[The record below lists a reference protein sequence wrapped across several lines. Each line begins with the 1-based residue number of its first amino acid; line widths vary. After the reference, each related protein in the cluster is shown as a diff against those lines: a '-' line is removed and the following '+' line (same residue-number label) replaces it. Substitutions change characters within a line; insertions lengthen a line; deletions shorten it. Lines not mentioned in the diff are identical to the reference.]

1 MASSLYQ
8 QLISQNYYSTGN
20 EILLDKQTDRT
31 TRDYVEAGNY
41 TYAQLPPTEWG
52 AGSTFES
59 TFKSSNIT
67 GPHNNTVIEW
77 SNLINSDIWIL
88 YQKPLNITAPV
99 RLLKHGPENYS
110 NSVAAFELWYGKAGH
125 TVTSI
130 YYSAISNPNNTVT
143 LTSDS
148 LVLFWNEGQTVLD
161 KKVVGF
167 NWNMGGILVRPSRGM
182 RVDICMS
189 DMNDT
194 KSNSFNWIQWK
205 CSPPSSNSNT
215 NVSMYVEYY
224 LASVDPYNQLK
235 ELKQPTVTN
244 IKIRMMKAVKRD
256 PINVDE
262 VVSKDSLW
270 QEMRYARDITLE
282 CKIESE
288 IIKGGG
294 WGYDYTS
301 ITFKTVNHT
310 YLYTRAGENVTAHV
324 TVSFNNMKERSY
336 GGSLPTDFKI
346 KRFDVMDDD
355 TYMYID
361 YWDDSDMFKNM
372 VYVRDLRDSMGDF
385 FYYKEMW
392 HSFRIPV
399 GIHPGLHSSGIQ
411 FTYEKCMLSQQ
422 FTDQLALNSM
432 RFVFKATS
440 ANGWFMTSGGPNTRR
455 IASGTGFAYSDG
467 HISRTVGT
475 LSFVSLIP
483 SNPNYQTPIASSS
496 TVRMDLDRKIND
508 LRNDFNQL
516 ASSVALGDIMSLAM
530 SPLTFANLLESVPAI
545 TSSVKDVAAN
555 VMKKFKNTK
564 MFKKATKTKYKEFII
579 GDFLED
585 VTNVTRDSNTMNFDD
600 ITSAIMISTTNKLQ
614 LTDVD
619 TLSEIVVRSADD
631 FIPNR
636 SYRMIENGIVY
647 EATPTR
653 VFSYDLVT
661 LQQADFDMDKFIQLA
676 SKSPVISA
684 IVDFATLKAMRE
696 TYGTSADVI
705 YKLVASD
712 SPTILSFINSNN
724 PLIRSRIE
732 ELLRQC
738 RI

>member
-1 MASSLYQ
+1 MASSLYK

-20 EILLDKQTDRT
+20 EILSDKQTNRT
-31 TRDYVEAGNY
+31 TKDYVEAGNY

-52 AGSTFES
+52 AGSTFQS

-77 SNLINSDIWIL
+77 SNLINSDIWVL
-88 YQKPLNITAPV
+88 YQKPLDITTPI
-99 RLLKHGPENYS
+99 RLLKHGPENYG
-110 NSVAAFELWYGKAGH
+110 NVAAFELWYGKAGH

-148 LVLFWNEGQTVLD
+148 LVLFWNEGQTTLD
-161 KKVVGF
+161 KKTVNF
-167 NWNMGGILVRPSRGM
+167 NWNMGGILVRPSRGT

-189 DMNDT
+189 DMDNTD
-194 KSNSFNWIQWK
+194 SASFNWIQWK
-205 CSPPSSNSNT
+205 HEFPRSSSNA

-224 LASVDPYNQLK
+224 LASSDPYNELK
-235 ELKQPTVTN
+235 ELQRPTVTTLN
-244 IKIRMMKAVKRD
+244 MQMMKTVKGD
-256 PINVDE
+256 LINVDE

-270 QEMRYARDITLE
+270 QEMRYVRDITLE

-288 IIKGGG
+288 VIKGGG

-310 YLYTRAGENVTAHV
+310 YSYNRAGESVTAHV

-336 GGSLPTDFKI
+336 GGSLPTDFKVN
-346 KRFDVMDDD
+346 RFDVMDID

-372 VYVRDLRDSMGDF
+372 VYVRDLRADVTGF
-385 FYYKEMW
+385 FYYKEMSY
-392 HSFRIPV
+392 SFRIPV
-399 GIHPGLHSSGIQ
+399 GVHPRINSSGIE
-411 FTYEKCMLSQQ
+411 FAYERCMLSQQ

-432 RFVFKATS
+432 RFVFKVTS

-475 LSFVSLIP
+475 LSFISLIP
-483 SNPNYQTPIASSS
+483 SNPNYQTPIASSN

-530 SPLTFANLLESVPAI
+530 SPLNFANLLESVPAI

-555 VMKKFKNTK
+555 VMKKFRNTK
-564 MFKKATKTKYKEFII
+564 MFKKATKPKYKEFII
-579 GDFLED
+579 GDLLED
-585 VTNVTRDSNTMNFDD
+585 VTNVTRNSNTMNFDD
-600 ITSAIMISTTNKLQ
+600 ITSAVMISTTNKLQ

-619 TLSEIVVRSADD
+619 TLSEIVARSADD

-636 SYRMIENGIVY
+636 SYRMIENNTVY
-647 EATPTR
+647 EATPSR
-653 VFSYDLVT
+653 VFSYDLIT
-661 LQQADFDMDKFIQLA
+661 MQQRDFDMDKFIQLA

-712 SPTILSFINSNN
+712 SPTILSFINNNN
-724 PLIRSRIE
+724 PLIRNRIE

>member
-1 MASSLYQ
+1 MASSLYH

-20 EILLDKQTDRT
+20 EILKDLQTTKT
-31 TRDYVEAGNY
+31 TVDYVNVGNY
-41 TYAQLPPTEWG
+41 TYAQLPPTKWG
-52 AGSTFES
+52 AGATYES
-59 TFKSSNIT
+59 VFNAAEIT
-67 GPHNNTVIEW
+67 GPHTNRVIEW
-77 SNLINSDIWIL
+77 NNLLNSDQWL
-88 YQKPLNITAPV
+88 LFPKPIDTV
-99 RLLKHGPENYS
+99 KLLKHGPQAYDNTL
-110 NSVAAFELWYGKAGH
+110 AACELWYGKANT
-125 TVTSI
+125 TVISEH
-130 YYSAISNPNNTVT
+130 YSSLSDNQVHV
-143 LTSDS
+143 TSDS
-148 LVLFWNEGQTVLD
+148 LVLFWNAGGTVFD
-161 KKVVGF
+161 KRVVNF
-167 NWNMGGILVRPSRGM
+167 AWNMGGILIKPSTQKPRL
-182 RVDICMS
+182 VVCMANMTNFNS
-189 DMNDT
+189 DN
-194 KSNSFNWIQWK
+194 FNWEEWYFTL
-205 CSPPSSNSNT
+205 PRSNT
-215 NVSMYVEYY
+215 TINIYVDYY
-224 LASVDPYNQLK
+224 LASSDPYNQLK
-235 ELKQPTVTN
+235 ELQQPTITTFEM
-244 IKIRMMKAVKRD
+244 RMMQVTRD
-256 PINVDE
+256 GKINVNE

-270 QEMRYARDITLE
+270 QEMRYAGDITLQ

-288 IIKGGG
+288 VIKGGG

-301 ITFKTVNHT
+301 IRFKTTNHT
-310 YLYTRAGENVTAHV
+310 YSYTRAGENVSAHV
-324 TVSFNNMKERSY
+324 TISFNNLKERSY

-346 KRFDVMDDD
+346 GKFDIIDVDS
-355 TYMYID
+355 YMYID
-361 YWDDSDMFKNM
+361 YWDDSEIFKNM
-372 VYVRDLRDSMGDF
+372 VYVRDLTANIGDF
-385 FYYKEMW
+385 FHYKEM
-392 HSFRIPV
+392 SYYFNIPV
-399 GIHPGLHSSGIQ
+399 GVHPRINSSGIG

-432 RFVFKATS
+432 RFVFKVTS

-475 LSFVSLIP
+475 LSFISLIP

-530 SPLTFANLLESVPAI
+530 SPLTFSNLLESVPAI

-555 VMKKFKNTK
+555 VMKKFRNTK
-564 MFKKATKTKYKEFII
+564 MFKKATKPKYKEFII
-579 GDFLED
+579 GDLLED
-585 VTNVTRDSNTMNFDD
+585 VTNVTRNSNTMNFDD
-600 ITSAIMISTTNKLQ
+600 ITSAVMTSTTNKLQ

-636 SYRMIENGIVY
+636 SYRMIENNTVY
-647 EATPTR
+647 EATPSR

-661 LQQADFDMDKFIQLA
+661 MQQRDFDMDKFIQLA

-684 IVDFATLKAMRE
+684 IVDFATLKTMRE
-696 TYGTSADVI
+696 TYGTSADII

-712 SPTILSFINSNN
+712 SPTILSFINNNN
-724 PLIRSRIE
+724 PLIRNRIE